1 LKADEHEGWEI
12 YEDLAKKILQ
22 WESTPEESRT
32 VNSISSKRG
41 LHSIKTSITY
51 EAKFDGITQRLEA
64 LETKDPI
71 LVNQVSPTRPPT
83 AGCTTVKL

>member
-1 LKADEHEGWEI
+1 MKPDEHEGWKI

-64 LETKDPI
+64 LETKDPAS
-71 LVNQVSPTRPPT
+71 VNQVSPTQST
-83 AGCTTVKL
+83 SVGCTYC